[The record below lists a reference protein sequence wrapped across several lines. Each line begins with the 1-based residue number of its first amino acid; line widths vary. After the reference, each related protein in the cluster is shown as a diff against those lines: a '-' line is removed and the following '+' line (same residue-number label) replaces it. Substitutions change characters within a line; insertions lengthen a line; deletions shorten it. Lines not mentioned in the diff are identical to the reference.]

1 VPNVLIVG
9 DTLRTPELRH
19 ELPLGIGDPF
29 FYAEANGS
37 RHVVISQMEIPRL
50 AELGLPLELHPP
62 EELGSDELLQEG
74 LDRGE
79 IQRRIAIRFCEQNG
93 IDEATVPDAFPVR
106 VADALRAAGVTLHP
120 RGEFFDDRRRVK
132 TAAELSGI
140 RRAQAAASAGM
151 AAAAELIRRADP
163 RGDVALVDGEP
174 LTSERIKHVLLQTF
188 LEHDTT
194 ADELIVSH
202 GPQSAIGHNMG
213 SGAIKPGEPIVIDI
227 WPRDNESA
235 CYSDMTRT
243 FVVGEPP
250 TDLVEWHR
258 VTKEALDASIA
269 ALRPGARGRSVY
281 DAACDV
287 IEAAGQPTQRTK
299 EPGTPLDEGFY
310 HGLGHGVGLE
320 VHEAPGMGLVD
331 KHELV
336 AGDVVTVE
344 PGIYKQ
350 GFGGVRLEDI
360 VLVTDTGA
368 ENLTDFPYDLTL

>member
-1 VPNVLIVG
+1 
-9 DTLRTPELRH
+9 
-19 ELPLGIGDPF
+19 
-29 FYAEANGS
+29 
-37 RHVVISQMEIPRL
+37 
-50 AELGLPLELHPP
+50 
-62 EELGSDELLQEG
+62 
-74 LDRGE
+74 
-79 IQRRIAIRFCEQNG
+79 
-93 IDEATVPDAFPVR
+93 VR

-368 ENLTDFPYDLTL
+368 ENLTDFPYDLTP